1 MRFWT
6 SMVYAPVEHYLPVA
20 EALDELGYEGVLLAD
35 HLFSVRETVSPYPYS
50 ADGTPPWPGAVPFP
64 DVWVTAAA
72 LAARTRRLRFGSAVY
87 IAPARDVF
95 GLAKQVGTL
104 AALAPDRVALGVGV
118 GWMREEFD
126 LTGQAFGTRGRR
138 LDEMID
144 VMRALWAGD
153 WTEYHGRHYDFTGVR
168 MLPAPA
174 SPVPLWCGGYS
185 RPALR
190 RAAALCDG
198 WIGVFPDADRG
209 RQIVTALREQLDEHG
224 RDPAG
229 FRIVASVPA
238 LGSVEAVEEWEQLGV
253 TDVIV
258 QPWASSARGDSTERH
273 VGGGAALDLST
284 MVSAVES
291 FAARLAPAFQSS

>member
-1 MRFWT
+1 
-6 SMVYAPVEHYLPVA
+6 
-20 EALDELGYEGVLLAD
+20 
-35 HLFSVRETVSPYPYS
+35 
-50 ADGTPPWPGAVPFP
+50 
-64 DVWVTAAA
+64 
-72 LAARTRRLRFGSAVY
+72 
-87 IAPARDVF
+87 
-95 GLAKQVGTL
+95 
-104 AALAPDRVALGVGV
+104 
-118 GWMREEFD
+118 
-126 LTGQAFGTRGRR
+126 
-138 LDEMID
+138 
-144 VMRALWAGD
+144 
-153 WTEYHGRHYDFTGVR
+153 

-185 RPALR
+185 GPALR

-238 LGSVEAVEEWEQLGV
+238 LGSVEAVEEWAQLGV

-258 QPWASSARGDSTERH
+258 QPWALSARGDSTERH
-273 VGGGAALDLST
+273 VGGGAALDLPT

-291 FAARLAPAFQSS
+291 FAARLAPAFREM